1 MKPGSF
7 LTPALDSYALLLQE
21 PGLSVEPR
29 ASVWLR
35 SSDPVKKVAGAIA
48 SLDAAGVEQYLG
60 RQAWFGG
67 YPRAEFFEHLRFMF
81 HLFRFEGNRRLL
93 CAPTHCHWK
102 ECRNYRHRGY
112 LFAGDKTG
120 NYTFFIFPIY
130 SNAILVTV
138 ICTSGFR
145 ADLLISA
152 IRRSE
157 VGAPGC
163 PSPTSGA
170 CQANRSA

>member
-35 SSDPVKKVAGAIA
+35 SSDPVKKSPARSLRWMPLGSNNTSVGRRGSEGIPARSSSSTCGSCFTSFVSKETDACCVRRRIVIGKNAGTTDTGAT
-48 SLDAAGVEQYLG
+48 YLPATKPATTPFSFSG
-60 RQAWFGG
+60 
-67 YPRAEFFEHLRFMF
+67 
-81 HLFRFEGNRRLL
+81 
-93 CAPTHCHWK
+93 CATAPWS
-102 ECRNYRHRGY
+102 
-112 LFAGDKTG
+112 
-120 NYTFFIFPIY
+120 IY

-157 VGAPGC
+157 FRKA
-163 PSPTSGA
+163 A
-170 CQANRSA
+170 

>member
-120 NYTFFIFPIY
+120 NYTFFIFRMRY
-130 SNAILVTV
+130 GTLV
-138 ICTSGFR
+138 
-145 ADLLISA
+145 DLQQCHSCDRNLH
-152 IRRSE
+152 IRL
-157 VGAPGC
+157 PGRLTYLGD
-163 PSPTSGA
+163 PPF
-170 CQANRSA
+170 